1 MNRAEPEK
9 ERTLRKRAAPERRPF
24 ENHAGPRGGIAG
36 RERGVALVLALVM
49 LVLLGL
55 LGALSLSTSST
66 ELRITGNYRTS
77 QAGFFAA
84 EAAQEYASANPAIYD
99 IATAPLTAIPRGAD
113 RLWPA
118 PTAGTSTRDSNFN
131 NLTVGS
137 NAADVR
143 VEWLACG
150 ELPRGIGM
158 EVDPAIGAAALARA
172 NYYLVDVAGV
182 TAGANAA
189 RMPVEVQVARVVA
202 RCP

>member
-24 ENHAGPRGGIAG
+24 EDHAGPRGGSAG

-49 LVLLGL
+49 LVLLGI

-66 ELRITGNYRTS
+66 ELRITGNYRTG
-77 QAGFFAA
+77 QLGFFAA

-99 IATAPLTAIPRGAD
+99 IAMAPLTAIPRGAD

-118 PTAGTSTRDSNFN
+118 PGTGTSTRSDFN

-143 VEWLACG
+143 VEYLNCG
-150 ELPRGIGM
+150 ELPRASGM
-158 EVDPAIGAAALARA
+158 EVDPAIGAAALSKA

-202 RCP
+202 KCP